1 MQKQTYEK
9 HIHDDPDFPFFFH
22 SGMQAPAY
30 CPDLLHWHE
39 SIELLYVLRGTIRV
53 MCGEAVVTAQA
64 GELVIVPP
72 NALHNIVRA
81 GDEPAVYHCLIID
94 KSFSDGLKI
103 YLSDMRFRPSA
114 ASPEAGELF
123 ERIAA
128 EMAEKRALYKL
139 SVRSYAAALLVYLYR
154 ECRVAGEEEP
164 PGRGSHK
171 IEMVKTVIEYLR
183 LHFGEDLSIE
193 ALCGVVG
200 FSKYYLCRTFRQIT
214 GSTVVDYLNSLRCA
228 HALQLLS
235 SGEYTVGECAEKCGF
250 RNLSYFAKVY
260 RRYRGCSPSD
270 ELGKASVA
278 T

>member
-1 MQKQTYEK
+1 MQKQIYEK

-22 SGMQAPAY
+22 VRMQAVPY
-30 CPDLLHWHE
+30 SPDLFHWPE
-39 SIELLYVLRGTIRV
+39 SIELLYVLEGTLRAV
-53 MCGEAVVTAQA
+53 CGEEVVTARA
-64 GELVIVPP
+64 GDLVIVPP
-72 NALHNIVRA
+72 NALHAVCA
-81 GDEPAVYHCLIID
+81 DGAPAVYHCLIVD
-94 KSFSDGLKI
+94 KSFSDGLKL
-103 YLSDMRFRPSA
+103 YLSGMRFRPCA

-123 ERIAA
+123 GRIAA
-128 EMAEKRALYKL
+128 EVTEKRALYKL
-139 SVRSYAAALLVYLYR
+139 SVRSYVMALLVFLCR
-154 ECRVAGEEEP
+154 DCRVAGEEEL
-164 PGRGSHK
+164 PGRGTHK

-193 ALCGVVG
+193 DLCGVVG
-200 FSKYYLCRTFRQIT
+200 FSKYYLCHAFRQIT
-214 GSTVVDYLNSLRCA
+214 GSTVVDYLNSLRCS

-250 RNLSYFAKVY
+250 HNLSYFAKVY